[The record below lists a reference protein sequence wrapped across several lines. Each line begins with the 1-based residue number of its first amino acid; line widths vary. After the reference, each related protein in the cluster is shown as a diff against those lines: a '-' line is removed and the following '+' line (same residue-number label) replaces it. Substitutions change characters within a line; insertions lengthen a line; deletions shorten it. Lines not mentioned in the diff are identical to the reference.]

1 MQNNEFKIVR
11 IKNRICYYFDDIM
24 KLEFN
29 LVLIIF

>member
-11 IKNRICYYFDDIM
+11 IKNRICYCFDDII